1 MMVDNDGRPSFLDR
15 KSEVASIRSN
25 NPGAIWDSKFTRK
38 RGAIGGQ
45 KLNDGLG
52 QNNSIAY
59 FDDAIDGARC
69 LFQLL
74 ESGYCNRS
82 VKAAIRKWSGGNH
95 VQSYLSVLKQKANI
109 SPDDTITPAKLRD
122 IDWATSFARAMAF
135 HEAGKVYPLSD
146 LEWRLAHSEAF
157 GLNKEPDDDPI
168 TVVAKKAA
176 KAPVSLPTAAGGG
189 AILLSGWAENISAWL
204 QSMAAT
210 VAELSPVKIMFEQAG
225 ANAQALT
232 WGAIVLA
239 SFVAIKKLIGVDE

>member
-1 MMVDNDGRPSFLDR
+1 MLDNDDRPSFLDR

-25 NPGAIWDSKFTRK
+25 NPGAIWDSKFTRN

-74 ESGYCNRS
+74 ESGYCNRT
-82 VKAAIRKWSGGNH
+82 VKAAIRKWCGGNH

-109 SPDDTITPAKLRD
+109 SPDDMITQAKLQD
-122 IDWATSFARAMAF
+122 IDWAVSFARAMAY

-146 LEWRLAHSEAF
+146 LEWRLAHFEAF
-157 GLNKEPDDDPI
+157 GLSKAPVNDPI
-168 TVVAKKAA
+168 TAVAKKAA

-204 QSMAAT
+204 QAMAAA
-210 VAELSPVKIMFEQAG
+210 VADLSPVKLMFEQAG

-239 SFVAIKKLIGVDE
+239 SFVAIKKLVGVNE